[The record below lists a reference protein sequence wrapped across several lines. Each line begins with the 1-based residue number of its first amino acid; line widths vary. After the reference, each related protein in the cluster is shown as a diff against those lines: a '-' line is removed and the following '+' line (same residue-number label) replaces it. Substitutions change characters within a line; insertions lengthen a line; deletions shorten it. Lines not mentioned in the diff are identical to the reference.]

1 MQPISSKRGFASP
14 AELALSREMIR
25 TGSKSFHLASL
36 LLPQRVRE
44 PGRALYGFCRMAD
57 DAVDQTNDA
66 RAAVDQLSRRLD
78 LIYDGRPGPDPTD
91 RAFADVASRF
101 GIPRAL
107 PEALIEGFAWDAE
120 GRNYASFSDLKAYA
134 VRVAGTVGGMM
145 SLLMG
150 VRDQTA
156 LARAT
161 DLGVAMQ
168 LSNIAR
174 DVEEDARNGRLYLP
188 LEWLDE
194 AKLEAK
200 NVLERPSSASQIAT
214 RLVHEADELYA
225 RAATGIRLLPR
236 SCRASIH
243 AARLLYAEIGHEA
256 RRRQHEGRAVVPS
269 WRKFTLVM
277 AAMPAALSRA
287 TPSSLPALPEAQFL
301 LDAVASGHQP
311 WTRVKTFDDRLEWL
325 AGLFVALKDKDRG
338 K

>member
-1 MQPISSKRGFASP
+1 MLPISSSRGFASP
-14 AELALSREMIR
+14 AELALAREMIR
-25 TGSKSFHLASL
+25 TGSKSFHIASL
-36 LLPQRVRE
+36 LLPQHVRE

-57 DAVDQTNDA
+57 DAVDQTTDSK
-66 RAAVDQLSRRLD
+66 AAVAQLTTRLD
-78 LIYDGRPGPDPTD
+78 LIYAGRPGPDPTD
-91 RAFADVASRF
+91 RAFADVANRF
-101 GIPRAL
+101 SIPRAL

-120 GRNYASFSDLKAYA
+120 GRSYASFSDLKAYA

-150 VRDQTA
+150 ARGEMA

-188 LEWLDE
+188 LEWLKE
-194 AKLEAK
+194 KKLTAQD
-200 NVLERPSSASQIAT
+200 VLKQPAAASEFAT

-256 RRRQHEGRAVVPS
+256 RRRQHQGRAVVPS
-269 WRKFTLVM
+269 WRKLGLVM
-277 AAMPAALSRA
+277 AAMPAALSRV
-287 TPSSLPALPEAQFL
+287 TPSPQPALPEAQFL
-301 LDAVASGHQP
+301 LDAVAQSHQP
-311 WTRVKTFDDRLEWL
+311 WKRAKTLDERMEWL
-325 AGLFVALKDKDRG
+325 VGLFHALKEREK
-338 K
+338 

>member
-1 MQPISSKRGFASP
+1 MLFTSPERSFASP
-14 AELALSREMIR
+14 AELALARAMIR

-36 LLPQRVRE
+36 FLPPRVRE

-57 DAVDQTNDA
+57 DAVDETADSK
-66 RAAVDQLSRRLD
+66 AAVAQLSRRLD
-78 LIYDGRPGPDPTD
+78 LIYAGEPGPDPTD
-91 RAFADVASRF
+91 RAFADVARRF
-101 GIPRAL
+101 GIPHAL
-107 PEALIEGFAWDAE
+107 PAALIEGFAWDAE
-120 GRNYASFSDLKAYA
+120 GRSYASFSDLKAYA

-150 VRDQTA
+150 VRDPTA

-174 DVEEDARNGRLYLP
+174 DVEEDARNGRIYLP
-188 LEWLDE
+188 LEWLKE
-194 AKLEAK
+194 SKLTPRD
-200 NVLERPSSASQIAT
+200 VLSQPAAASDIAT

-256 RRRQHEGRAVVPS
+256 KRRKHRGRAVVPS
-269 WRKFTLVM
+269 WRKARLVM
-277 AAMPAALSRA
+277 AAMPAALSRM
-287 TPSSLPALPEAQFL
+287 TTSLQPALPEAQFL
-301 LDAVASGHQP
+301 LDAVAHSDHSWKRP
-311 WTRVKTFDDRLEWL
+311 KTIDERMGWVVD
-325 AGLFVALKDKDRG
+325 LFHALKDREK
-338 K
+338 